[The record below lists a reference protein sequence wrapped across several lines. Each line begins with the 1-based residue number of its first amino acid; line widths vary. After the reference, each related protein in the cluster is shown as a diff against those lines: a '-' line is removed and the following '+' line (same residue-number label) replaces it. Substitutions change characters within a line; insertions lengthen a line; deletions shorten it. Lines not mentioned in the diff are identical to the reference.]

1 MDPSRYGSSAG
12 QSSSSNPTGFYRG
25 VVKAVDGDTVTV
37 QVPRLFGG
45 AQIPDVPVAGPA
57 LVVDDPVYVSFIEG
71 RRGSLLAFASSGAA
85 AVGDITAVTAGTNLN
100 GGGASGD
107 VTVNLDDD
115 ISLTSVTANLYG
127 PVHLTVKNTS
137 GGTLAKMT
145 AVYAT
150 GSVGASGAVEVQA
163 SDNSVA
169 STMPA
174 LGLLDEELDSG
185 EVGSAT
191 VFGVIRLVDTDTPGW
206 AANDSLYINGSGAL
220 QNTRPTSGLIQ
231 KIGRVVRVHASTG
244 EILVMGAGRTNDTP
258 HPIYAD
264 STGTRVGINDL
275 NPSYTLDVTGVINAT
290 TNVQAPKLNG
300 DLIGPWSGDDLGI
313 GAGETVNY
321 MSGNISGEH
330 LWLGAEN
337 NIYLVK
343 SPDNWASGWA
353 GRYETRL
360 TPLSDGSLQIG
371 TAYGNIEIGPK
382 NSSWCHIYT
391 DRGAFYFDE
400 EINMGGGSTVRGNLT
415 VNDWAGF
422 NASPTTNIP
431 VRAYQGT
438 LTYASN
444 DTTAYRAEGNW
455 GGAYGFAEGSGRA
468 MMISPGGNTWELY
481 VGGTSSSWGT
491 LAIGVNS
498 SGSVNV
504 PGALSKGS
512 GSFRIPHPLPAL
524 SGTHDLVHSFVE
536 APQADNIYRGKA
548 TLVAGAS
555 ESTVSVNIDT
565 AAGMTDGTF
574 VLLNRDVQAFT
585 SNEDSPCGVY
595 SSISGNVLT
604 ITGEHA
610 DCDHVVSWMVIG
622 ERQDQHMYDTAWT
635 DVDGRVIVEPAHV
648 ETDYAALQA
657 GYDA

>member
-100 GGGASGD
+100 GGGTSGD

-115 ISLTSVTANLYG
+115 ITLTSVTGNLYG

-137 GGTLAKMT
+137 GGTLAKTT

-163 SDNSVA
+163 SDNSLA

-174 LGLLDEELDSG
+174 LGLLDEELDNG

-191 VFGVIRLVDTDTPGW
+191 IFGVIRLVDTDTPGW
-206 AANDSLYINGSGAL
+206 GANDSLYINGSGTL

-231 KIGRVVRVHASTG
+231 KIGRVVRVHATTG

-264 STGTRVGINDL
+264 STGTMVGINDL
-275 NPSYTLDVTGVINAT
+275 TPSYALDVTGDIRAT
-290 TNVQAPKLNG
+290 GRVRT
-300 DLIGPWSGDDLGI
+300 DLIGPSGGDDLGI
-313 GAGETVNY
+313 GAGETANF
-321 MSGNISGEH
+321 MSGNISGEN
-330 LWLGAEN
+330 LWLGAEGDIN
-337 NIYLVK
+337 LVT
-343 SPDNWASGWA
+343 SPDNWGSGWA
-353 GRYETRL
+353 GRYESHL
-360 TPLSDGSLQIG
+360 TPQSDGSLRI
-371 TAYGNIEIGPK
+371 TTNSGNIEIGPK
-382 NSSWCHIYT
+382 NSQYCHIYT

-400 EINMGGGSTVRGNLT
+400 EINMGGGSVVRGNLQ
-415 VNDWAGF
+415 VNDWLGA

-431 VRAYQGT
+431 VRAYQNT

-444 DTTAYRAEGNW
+444 DTTSYRAEGHW
-455 GGAYGFAEGSGRA
+455 GGGYGFYEGLGRA

-491 LAIGVNS
+491 LAIAVNS

-524 SGTHDLVHSFVE
+524 SDTHDLVHSFVE

-585 SNEDSPCGVY
+585 SNEESPCGVY

-622 ERQDQHMYDTAWT
+622 ERQDQHMYDTSWT
-635 DVDGRVIVEPAHV
+635 DVDGHVIVEPAHT

-657 GYDA
+657 DYDV